1 MYIQIIFLLENLIF
15 YINIYIFFFREA
27 GTIIRIVISYI
38 RMKYNTID
46 YHILLNIWGRE
57 NIFFNNILL

>member
-46 YHILLNIWGRE
+46 YHILLNI
-57 NIFFNNILL
+57 